1 MSALEDKNQTK
12 QRVCRACQHD
22 IDFIFADLG
31 EQPIANDLI
40 EEKSKL
46 GYEPRYPLRVACC
59 RSCRLVQIADDLPSD
74 RLFREDYV
82 YQSSISSSFVEHARK
97 HVEDLIK
104 GHELGASHHI
114 VEIASNDGYLLQ
126 FFKKH
131 GIPVTG
137 IEPAAS
143 VAKIARERHGIP
155 TLERFFGAEES
166 RRLVHEIGQA
176 DIILANNVLAHVP
189 DLFDFLI
196 GVKSLLKKNG
206 VAIFEFPHLLKLLEG
221 AQFDTIYHEHYSYL
235 SLLALEPMFNRVGL
249 KVTDVKEI
257 SVHGGS
263 LRLSVRHQDENYS
276 VHDRIQKLRDQ
287 EAAAGLHEDAPY
299 LAFAEKI
306 KNIIQK
312 LKSLLEHE
320 QAKGTLIAAYGA
332 PAKGNTLLNSAGIKS
347 NLISFTVDKAPS
359 KCGRFLPGSGVPI
372 LDPSII
378 SVLKPDIILI
388 LPWNIKDE
396 IIDTFSFVADWGG
409 RFLIPIPEPQFV
421 EPHVKS
427 QRQAS

>member
-1 MSALEDKNQTK
+1 MSALKNKNHTK
-12 QRVCRACQHD
+12 QRGCRACRHSL
-22 IDFIFADLG
+22 DFIFTDLG

-46 GYEPRYPLRVACC
+46 GREPRYPLRVACC
-59 RSCRLVQIADDLPSD
+59 RSCRLVQIADDLPSE

-82 YQSSISSSFVEHARK
+82 YQSSISSSFVDHARK
-97 HVEDLIK
+97 HVEKLIQV
-104 GHELGASHHI
+104 HALGDHHHV

-126 FFKKH
+126 FFRKH

-143 VAKIARERHGIP
+143 VAEIARERHGIP
-155 TLERFFGAEES
+155 TLERFFGAEEAQ
-166 RRLVHEIGQA
+166 RLCHEIGQA

-189 DLFDFLI
+189 DLFDFI
-196 GVKSLLKKNG
+196 VGVKRLLKKDG

-235 SLLALEPMFNRVGL
+235 SLLALEPLIRRAGL
-249 KVTDVKEI
+249 EVTDVEDI
-257 SVHGGS
+257 AVHGGS
-263 LRLSVRHQDENYS
+263 LRLSVRHQNQNFAVSERVQNS
-276 VHDRIQKLRDQ
+276 RNH
-287 EAAAGLHEDAPY
+287 EAAAGLHDDAPY
-299 LAFAEKI
+299 LAFAAKI
-306 KNIIQK
+306 KSITQD

-320 QAKGTLIAAYGA
+320 QTKGALIAAYGA
-332 PAKGNTLLNSAGIKS
+332 PAKGNTLLNAAGIKADI
-347 NLISFTVDKAPS
+347 ISFTVDKAPS
-359 KCGRFLPGSGVPI
+359 KCGRYLPGSGIPI

-378 SVLKPDIILI
+378 AVLKPDVILI

-396 IIDTFSFVADWGG
+396 IINELSFVSEWGG
-409 RFLIPIPEPQFV
+409 RFLIPIPNPYFIMTREEP
-421 EPHVKS
+421 